1 MAREVQAESDETAG
15 PSRPGRPIEPM
26 RLLSM
31 LVAGRWWLLGA
42 AVIGLSIGVLTAKF
56 YLKQTFETTS
66 AMRYGGLEPLDPAMT
81 PDIHRDMP
89 PLLDAFVRDAFLA
102 RVRDQM
108 FATTVPL
115 IVVRSRYNIV
125 VDNEAGV
132 VGVTGSG
139 DSPEDAALFVNTV
152 VETFIAYQRDRRAE
166 AIQEAI
172 TALDG
177 RVAASSDE
185 LSRSQSAYDA
195 FRQANGVSAELS
207 TDQTSAM
214 AAAADLRA
222 RAALAQAALSGLE
235 ARVAR
240 LRETGPAPAPTPQ
253 DPTTATGP
261 STSSPEAQAAR
272 AALAEARQQLNA
284 VQGRLS
290 EDHPRYQALRHH
302 VEDLEAR
309 VATFTSSGG
318 GPSRAQQT
326 SLREA
331 EAQLDENRRE
341 QAELQQFSDEA
352 QARVNAF
359 SEIEGE
365 AAELLADVTVKTG
378 LLTDLR
384 NRRARLASMLTNV
397 DPGFRVMARAVE
409 PEGAVDGTRGRKYK
423 VALGVPFAFIFVT
436 ILFLTLREFRKLR
449 LLSSR
454 EVAFWANAP
463 VIGATTWP
471 RNTKALS
478 DLVADLDDYV
488 PDARGTMLVVGITDK
503 EVALAVE
510 LAKQMG
516 SDWSLDSSFDLMSNL
531 RHSGDDSMGNMRRS
545 LMPSNPA
552 SNPDFENNPTTSNSE
567 MLAPPTI
574 VQSGAPYGLFTAAA
588 NPAQRLVTTAWEG
601 DVDAPGLRRQARL
614 ADRVLVVVPSG
625 AVTLTEL
632 RTLKARLGRADGV
645 GYVLVGLTKDLA
657 SYPDRCG
664 PVEEFWAATRLPTN
678 EV

>member
-26 RLLSM
+26 RLISM

-42 AVIGLSIGVLTAKF
+42 AALGLTIGVLTAKF

-66 AMRYGGLEPLDPAMT
+66 AIRYEGLEPLDPAMT

-89 PLLDAFVRDAFLA
+89 PLLDAFVRPAFLA
-102 RVRDQM
+102 SVRDQL
-108 FATTVPL
+108 FANTVPL
-115 IVVRSRYNIV
+115 IVVRSRYSIV

-132 VGVTGSG
+132 VGITGSG
-139 DSPEDAALFVNTV
+139 DSPQDAARFVNTV
-152 VETFIAYQRDRRAE
+152 VATFIAYQRDRRAE
-166 AIQEAI
+166 AIQETI

-207 TDQTSAM
+207 TDQTAAM

-240 LRETGPAPAPTPQ
+240 LRETGTPAPAPQ
-253 DPTTATGP
+253 DPASTATGP
-261 STSSPEAQAAR
+261 SASSAEAQSAR

-290 EDHPRYQALRHH
+290 EDHPRYQALRQHTQ
-302 VEDLEAR
+302 DLEAR
-309 VATFTSSGG
+309 VASFTASAG

-331 EAQLDENRRE
+331 DAQLDEHRRE
-341 QAELQQFSDEA
+341 QTELQQFSDEA
-352 QARVNAF
+352 QARVRAF

-365 AAELLADVTVKTG
+365 ATELLADVTVKTG

-423 VALGVPFAFIFVT
+423 VALGVPFAFVFITV
-436 ILFLTLREFRKLR
+436 LFLALREFRKLR

-471 RNTKALS
+471 RNIRALS

-516 SDWSLDSSFDLMSNL
+516 SDWSLESSFDLTSNL

-545 LMPSNPA
+545 LMPSNPP
-552 SNPDFENNPTTSNSE
+552 SNPDFENNPTNSNSE
-567 MLAPPTI
+567 LLAPPTI

-601 DVDAPGLRRQARL
+601 EVDAPGLRRQARL

-625 AVTLTEL
+625 AVTLSEL
-632 RTLKARLGRADGV
+632 RTLKARLGRTDGV
-645 GYVLVGLTKDLA
+645 GYVLVGLTNDLV

-664 PVEEFWAATRLPTN
+664 PVDEFWAATRQPTN